1 MPSNQFTRVQ
11 SCLGEV
17 LAAVRYMHSVQVCH
31 REPRQQLVSKKSQV
45 LDCCDVLEHPSSWQI
60 SRSDPSS
67 WLAQDLKHANT
78 LVMSQ
83 ASMSENVVSPKL
95 QDVGRQLQVGGSN
108 NQLKV
113 WAVSAIQLTCMLLSN
128 SIGIA
133 HFPFTHTT
141 DKSEKNTTLY
151 CHES

>member
-1 MPSNQFTRVQ
+1 MADQPVRSIVMACSGLETCQHPGDEPSFNERE
-11 SCLGEV
+11 CGE
-17 LAAVRYMHSVQVCH
+17 S
-31 REPRQQLVSKKSQV
+31 
-45 LDCCDVLEHPSSWQI
+45 
-60 SRSDPSS
+60 
-67 WLAQDLKHANT
+67 
-78 LVMSQ
+78 
-83 ASMSENVVSPKL
+83 KL